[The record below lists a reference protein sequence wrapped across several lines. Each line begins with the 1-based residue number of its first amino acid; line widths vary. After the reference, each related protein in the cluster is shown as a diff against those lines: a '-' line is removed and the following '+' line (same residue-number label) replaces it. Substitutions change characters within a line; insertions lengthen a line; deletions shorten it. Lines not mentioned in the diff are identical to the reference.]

1 MNADIVVVA
10 TVRER
15 DHRLRFAFVFV
26 ALETRRRAIIVAL
39 TRFAGVRICK
49 AWEEADT
56 EPPLLP
62 VNLDA
67 HVAAW
72 ALGFPRRSIVISA
85 FALAA

>member
-26 ALETRRRAIIVAL
+26 ALEAGRRAIIVGI
-39 TRFAGVRICK
+39 TQVAGVRICL

-56 EPPLLP
+56 EPPLP

-67 HVAAW
+67 LVAAW